1 MGLRGPK
8 PKPSALRALEGNPGR
23 RNRSEPRPTPAAPPR
38 PAWLCPVGAAKWD
51 QLVPELS
58 RLGLLTLVDGD
69 VLAAYCQTW
78 ADYLWAVEELK
89 RTGRTYKAV
98 SGYMGPHPA
107 VAIQRDARASLIKLG
122 ASFGMDPAS
131 RARFSVAPPEESD
144 PLGDFLGGV

>member
-8 PKPSALRALEGNPGR
+8 PKPTALRALE
-23 RNRSEPRPTPAAPPR
+23 RSRKGSRAEPKPLATAPSR
-38 PAWLCPVGAAKWD
+38 PAWLCAVGRAKWD

-69 VLAAYCQTW
+69 VLATYCQTW
-78 ADYLWAVEELK
+78 ADYLWAVAELQAK
-89 RTGRTYKAV
+89 GRTFASA

-107 VAIQRDARASLIKLG
+107 VAIQRDARAALARLG

-131 RARFSVAPPEESD
+131 RSRFAVAPPDAAD
-144 PLGDFLGGV
+144 PLGDFLGGA